1 MISPRWKD
9 RLRRLGWPP
18 WFFTAVGAAALVIQF
33 APGWRETLIYH
44 RAGVAGGEWWRIWTG
59 HLVHFGWPHFI
70 ADVGLLMI
78 LGWTL
83 GKQFR
88 TASWLA
94 LTVQPLF
101 ITAIIYWMDP
111 LMTRYAGLSA
121 VNLGLLL
128 LLAIRGWQG
137 NWRDWFWPA
146 IIVIYVAELIQ
157 EIVRGGQGGGFIQ
170 FDDPTV
176 KVATSAHLAAAAYAL
191 LAWGLARLIERK
203 RRVAPAAAPS
213 AGAAEPLRSKD

>member
-1 MISPRWKD
+1 MSHVAFKD
-9 RLRRLGWPP
+9 RLRSLGWPP
-18 WFFTAVGAAALVIQF
+18 WFFSAVGVTVLIIQFVPSWREVLIYDRAAL
-33 APGWRETLIYH
+33 A
-44 RAGVAGGEWWRIWTG
+44 AGEWWRIWTG

-70 ADVGLLMI
+70 ADAGLLMI

-88 TASWLA
+88 TASAWA
-94 LTVQPLF
+94 LTVQPAF

-137 NWRDWFWPA
+137 NLRDWFWPA
-146 IIVIYVAELIQ
+146 IIVIYVVELVQ

-191 LAWGLARLIERK
+191 IAWGVCRLIEL
-203 RRVAPAAAPS
+203 RRSVTTRAP
-213 AGAAEPLRSKD
+213 LSK